1 MSKSNA
7 ITRRSAG
14 LPFLIIGILISETD
28 PARPLLKSSFARL
41 TEIAALPLSQGAKT
55 DLPQVHALNCIK
67 FLFTDSRLAAAAA
80 DYIGPGLELAVACF
94 ASATWAVRNCGIML
108 FTTLLNRLFGARRSR
123 NEYGSALD
131 TRAFFERYP
140 SVKAVLLRNLAAT
153 VDALDTA
160 RVEMVY
166 PALSLLARLDYAEG
180 YAEFEPLVAACMRC
194 RVWKVREMAARAYST
209 LVSPQEVGA
218 VVGTLLVGATA
229 AKQNHAH
236 GALCAVAV
244 LLERGG
250 AEGVYFPSFSTVG
263 VGAEV
268 FSDAVCLE
276 GPGRGV
282 RRAGRAQ

>member
-1 MSKSNA
+1 MSKSSA

-28 PARPLLKSSFARL
+28 PARPLLRSSFARL
-41 TEIAALPLSQGAKT
+41 SHIAALPLALGAKT

-67 FLFTDSRLAAAAA
+67 FLFTDSRLAAPAAE
-80 DYIGPGLELAVACF
+80 YVGTGLELAVACF

-123 NEYGSALD
+123 NRNEYGCALD
-131 TRAFFERYP
+131 ARAFFERYP
-140 SVKAVLLRNLAAT
+140 SVRAVLLRNLAAAAH
-153 VDALDTA
+153 ALDTNAA

-166 PALSLLARLDYAEG
+166 PALTLLARLDHAEG
-180 YAEFEPLVAACMRC
+180 CGEFEPLVIACMRC

-209 LVSPQEVGA
+209 LVGPRDVGA
-218 VVGTLLVGATA
+218 AVVALLAGATTA
-229 AKQNHAH
+229 QQNRAH

-250 AEGVYFPSFSTVG
+250 ADGACFPSLPFLS
-263 VGAEV
+263 
-268 FSDAVCLE
+268 FAVL
-276 GPGRGV
+276 
-282 RRAGRAQ
+282 RRVCA